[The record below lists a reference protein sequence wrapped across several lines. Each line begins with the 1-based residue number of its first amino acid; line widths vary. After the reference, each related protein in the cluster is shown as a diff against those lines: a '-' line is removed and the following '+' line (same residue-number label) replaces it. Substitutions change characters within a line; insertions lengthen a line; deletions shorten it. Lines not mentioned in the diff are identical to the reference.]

1 MCIESLPRRPHVV
14 TFDNALLA
22 LKLAPG
28 ARGKGAVLD
37 GWTDP
42 VGAHD
47 QKVIE
52 VEQAMLQEK
61 ELVSAIKYCTRV
73 EKNWTV
79 AMGLLNEQPH
89 KLEEYVALKF
99 EMKTFE
105 KRFARASVLTEKLEL
120 QSQWEKYC
128 AMEPMY
134 EKASTATVANNAEC
148 VLQILAA
155 KEQNDLV
162 KVDREQA
169 QADVLAHGRTMA
181 KLKREEVEAAEK
193 ITDDHV
199 HACDRGKSLGDI
211 FPSIRAS
218 KRNYL
223 TPRDTDCFD

>member
-42 VGAHD
+42 IGAHD

-73 EKNWTV
+73 EKNWMV

-105 KRFARASVLTEKLEL
+105 KRFARATVLTEKLEL

-134 EKASTATVANNAEC
+134 EKAST
-148 VLQILAA
+148 ILAA
-155 KEQNDLV
+155 KEQCDLV

-218 KRNYL
+218 KINYL
-223 TPRDTDCFD
+223 TSRHTDCFD